1 MTKKIHTDVEID
13 GTLSIGGQP
22 APTTDTVDREIFML
36 GGM

>member
-13 GTLSIGGQP
+13 GTLTVGGEEIVVVD
-22 APTTDTVDREIFML
+22 PTPEIFML